1 MSNAQHEHAPLWRT
15 LLAFAAIYFIWGSTF
30 YAIRVGVLAV
40 PPILFAA
47 MRFFAAGVLLFA
59 WQMLRGAKWPTA
71 KEWQGI
77 TIVALIIFVGNY
89 GLLFWAEA
97 RVPSGLASVV
107 ISTIALFIA
116 MGEVFILQTRR
127 LTAKLLT
134 ALLLGLTGVAVL
146 SLRLGA
152 PGEAPITFIGACALL
167 GSALCFAL
175 GSIVSRKVT
184 LPASKGVSSGAQML
198 VGSVQLLIAAA
209 LGNLRGF
216 SLFALP
222 ANVLWWWAYLV
233 FAGSIAGFTA
243 YVWLLARESPTKVG
257 TYAYVNPMV
266 AVILGH
272 FVGGEPWSIRTLIG
286 GVFVL
291 GSVILVT
298 TAKASKP
305 PAIAAEAEA

>member
-1 MSNAQHEHAPLWRT
+1 MQQEDHAPLWKV

-30 YAIRVGVLAV
+30 YAIRVGVLVV
-40 PPILFAA
+40 PPVLFAS
-47 MRFFAAGVLLFA
+47 MRFFAAGILLFG
-59 WQMLRGAKWPTA
+59 WQMLRGARWPSVA
-71 KEWQGI
+71 EWKGLSV
-77 TIVALIIFVGNY
+77 VALLIFVGNY

-97 RVPSGLASVV
+97 HVPSGLASVV

-116 MGEVFILQTRR
+116 LGEVVVLKTRQLTVR
-127 LTAKLLT
+127 LVG
-134 ALLLGLTGVAVL
+134 ALLLGLAGVAVL

-152 PGEAPITFIGACALL
+152 SGEAPVTVVGALALL
-167 GSALCFAL
+167 GSALFFAL
-175 GSIVSRKVT
+175 GSVVSRRVT

-198 VGSVQLLIAAA
+198 VGGGALLLLAAA
-209 LGNLRGF
+209 MGNLRGF
-216 SLFALP
+216 SLMALP
-222 ANVLWWWAYLV
+222 KNVLWSWAYLV

-266 AVILGH
+266 AVVLGH
-272 FVGGEPWSIRTLIG
+272 FLGGEPWGVRTLVG

-291 GSVILVT
+291 GSVILIT
-298 TAKASKP
+298 TARAARP